1 MSLALGMS
9 KTRPSNLLSAEA
21 EHALSKLTIDKEA
34 AVRCL
39 FMPAG
44 YERSATSTIGG
55 TDDMRCVRVREIPR
69 RGQPVSY
76 RHTGFAEPLGQVAGV
91 FGVQRSG
98 EERAYV
104 GRPGVELA
112 GERARIVTVARPRGF
127 EVVNRP
133 RQHLL
138 DDIGRAG
145 LGSEAEAR
153 SDEHTSELQSLM
165 RISYAVFCLKKKH

>member
-1 MSLALGMS
+1 MRISDWSSDVCASDL
-9 KTRPSNLLSAEA
+9 
-21 EHALSKLTIDKEA
+21 
-34 AVRCL
+34 
-39 FMPAG
+39 
-44 YERSATSTIGG
+44 ERSATSTSGG
-55 TDDMRCVRVREIPR
+55 TDDMRCVRVREVPR

-112 GERARIVTVARPRGF
+112 GERARIVTVARQRGF

-138 DDIGRAG
+138 DD
-145 LGSEAEAR
+145 
-153 SDEHTSELQSLM
+153 
-165 RISYAVFCLKKKH
+165 

>member
-44 YERSATSTIGG
+44 YERSATSTICG

-76 RHTGFAEPLGQVAGV
+76 RHTGFAEPIGQVAGV
-91 FGVQRSG
+91 FGVKRSG
-98 EERAYV
+98 QESGDV
-104 GRPGVELA
+104 GSS
-112 GERARIVTVARPRGF
+112 
-127 EVVNRP
+127 EV
-133 RQHLL
+133 Q
-138 DDIGRAG
+138 
-145 LGSEAEAR
+145 
-153 SDEHTSELQSLM
+153 QS
-165 RISYAVFCLKKKH
+165 

>member
-1 MSLALGMS
+1 MRISDWSSDVCSSDLNENPSLGSSAGRKNGLSLSDMSLALGMS

-76 RHTGFAEPLGQVAGV
+76 RPTVFAQQLGPVA
-91 FGVQRSG
+91 RS
-98 EERAYV
+98 EERRV
-104 GRPGVELA
+104 GNEC
-112 GERARIVTVARPRGF
+112 
-127 EVVNRP
+127 
-133 RQHLL
+133 
-138 DDIGRAG
+138 GRTC
-145 LGSEAEAR
+145 R
-153 SDEHTSELQSLM
+153 SRWSPH
-165 RISYAVFCLKKKH
+165 H

>member
-34 AVRCL
+34 AVSCL

-69 RGQPVSY
+69 RGKPVSY
-76 RHTGFAEPLGQVAGV
+76 RHTGLAAPRGQVPGV
-91 FGVQRSG
+91 CGVQRSG
-98 EERAYV
+98 EDSAYV
-104 GRPGVELA
+104 GERKSA
-112 GERARIVTVARPRGF
+112 G
-127 EVVNRP
+127 
-133 RQHLL
+133 Q
-138 DDIGRAG
+138 
-145 LGSEAEAR
+145 
-153 SDEHTSELQSLM
+153 
-165 RISYAVFCLKKKH
+165 

>member
-1 MSLALGMS
+1 MRISDWSSDVCSSDL
-9 KTRPSNLLSAEA
+9 
-21 EHALSKLTIDKEA
+21 LTIDKEA

-44 YERSATSTIGG
+44 YERGATSTIGG

-112 GERARIVTVARPRGF
+112 GERARIVDRKSTRRKSS
-127 EVVNRP
+127 
-133 RQHLL
+133 H
-138 DDIGRAG
+138 
-145 LGSEAEAR
+145 
-153 SDEHTSELQSLM
+153 
-165 RISYAVFCLKKKH
+165 

>member
-1 MSLALGMS
+1 MIRVPHRTTPLDTHCLYHTLFRSAGRKNGLSLSVMSLALGMS
-9 KTRPSNLLSAEA
+9 KTRPFNLLSAEA
-21 EHALSKLTIDKEA
+21 EHALIKLTIDKEA

-104 GRPGVELA
+104 GRPGV
-112 GERARIVTVARPRGF
+112 R
-127 EVVNRP
+127 
-133 RQHLL
+133 
-138 DDIGRAG
+138 
-145 LGSEAEAR
+145 SE
-153 SDEHTSELQSLM
+153 EHTSELQSLM
-165 RISYAVFCLKKKH
+165 RISYAVFCLKTKTIV